1 MLLPWQWIS
10 LSILWSIIY
19 TISNIIKSQIS
30 QYGVMSRCLQA
41 PGELISNIGATILV
55 YWYSQS
61 VDEETTLLLSES
73 KGNESSDSNSFYQDF
88 LMKLHLY
95 LNKIIKDKA
104 IALLCVFIIIY
115 YSTYCIKCIFYEKT
129 KCQRSDDNESS
140 NFNQDTKEQKQVEFI
155 DQIFS
160 WKKSW
165 VFFYLVLANG
175 LSYCTFILAYK
186 QAVIIEMNVGILTW
200 FLSLKPVLTAFFFWL
215 IFRQS
220 LRCVDFI
227 GIVLMISSIIFMSLK
242 IDFSN
247 QDYPKESNSSI
258 SDSSLTEESISLSTN
273 YVIIYT
279 ASKFNSP
286 ISLK

>member
-1 MLLPWQWIS
+1 ML
-10 LSILWSIIY
+10 
-19 TISNIIKSQIS
+19 
-30 QYGVMSRCLQA
+30 CA
-41 PGELISNIGATILV
+41 
-55 YWYSQS
+55 
-61 VDEETTLLLSES
+61 
-73 KGNESSDSNSFYQDF
+73 F
-88 LMKLHLY
+88 
-95 LNKIIKDKA
+95 
-104 IALLCVFIIIY
+104 IIY

-129 KCQRSDDNESS
+129 KCQRSEDNESS
-140 NFNQDTKEQKQVEFI
+140 NFNQDTNELKQDEFI

-165 VFFYLVLANG
+165 IFIYLVLANG

-186 QAVIIEMNVGILTW
+186 QAVIIKMNVGILTW

-242 IDFSN
+242 IDFSM
-247 QDYPKESNSSI
+247 QDYPTENSSSI

-273 YVIIYT
+273 YAIIYR
-279 ASKFNSP
+279 ASNFNF
-286 ISLK
+286 IAILKITYFRLNILTLIIDFLI